1 MRERCRGAILPG
13 VVVKRYGQRSTGV
26 PSCAMIL
33 RNLRYLT
40 ALAREEHFARATRQ
54 TVGVVIPGREP
65 ARAVKAPDVA
75 AALEERASATDV

>member
-1 MRERCRGAILPG
+1 
-13 VVVKRYGQRSTGV
+13 
-26 PSCAMIL
+26 MIL